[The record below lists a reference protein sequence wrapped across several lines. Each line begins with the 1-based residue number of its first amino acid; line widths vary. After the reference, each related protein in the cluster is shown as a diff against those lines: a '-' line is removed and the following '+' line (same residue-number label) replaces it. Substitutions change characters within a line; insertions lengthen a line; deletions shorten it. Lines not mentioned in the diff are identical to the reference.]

1 MVQRLRDRWENLK
14 TGSPVLGAILTL
26 VSGTA
31 TAQGITFL
39 LQIFIARVYSDTD
52 KGLFGIYGSITG
64 FVITFAAL
72 RFDLTVM
79 LPKDD
84 RSAKVLERLSRRC
97 IVVSSLLTSLVCM
110 CSATLLRDSYHH
122 SEQLMWWLMASGITV
137 FLVAQI
143 ANVQYWLTRKGRFG
157 DIARN
162 RVFQSTAVAGC
173 QLLVGVAMHGGLSAI
188 IIGTIAGQLLT
199 LISLER
205 RVPELHGPQD
215 PQAPAMRDMMRRYWK
230 MPLLNGPNVFV
241 DSVRNNGINLII
253 GAASVAALGQFQLA
267 WNIMQV
273 PVALISGSVSQ
284 VFLKKLSDAPP
295 GTMLPMVRSVLW
307 RAFLA
312 AIVPFALLYVLAPWL
327 FPFLFGATWD
337 DAGYYA
343 RALTPWLF
351 MNVLTSPVS
360 NIFVVTEQQSRLLAF
375 AVAYCAVPLTW
386 LWLSPLPIMQTVF
399 VLGMVMALMLLGM
412 LGMAVL
418 TARTYDRAAGGAA
431 RRDDP

>member
-1 MVQRLRDRWENLK
+1 MVQRLRDRWERLR

-31 TAQGITFL
+31 TAQAITFV

-72 RFDLTVM
+72 RFDLTVV

-84 RSAKVLERLSRRC
+84 RAAKVLERLSRRC

-110 CSATLLRDSYHH
+110 VGATVLRDHYHH
-122 SEQLMWWLMASGITV
+122 SEQLMWWLMISGVTV

-143 ANVQYWLTRKGRFG
+143 TNVQYWLTRKGRFG

-162 RVFQSTAVAGC
+162 RVFQYTAVASC
-173 QLLVGVAMHGGLSAI
+173 QLVAGLIMHGGLSAI
-188 IIGTIAGQLLT
+188 IIGTITGQLLT
-199 LISLER
+199 LVFLER
-205 RVPELHGPQD
+205 RVPELHEPRD
-215 PQAPAMRDMMRRYWK
+215 PEAPTMREMMRRYWK

-241 DSVRNNGINLII
+241 DSIRNNGINLFI

-267 WNIMQV
+267 WSTMQV
-273 PVALISGSVSQ
+273 PVSLISGSVSQ
-284 VFLKKLSDAPP
+284 VFLKKLSDAEP
-295 GTMLPMVRSVLW
+295 GTMAPLVRAVLW

-312 AIVPFALLYVLAPWL
+312 AIVPFALLYLLAPWL
-327 FPFLFGATWD
+327 FPLVFGPTWD

-351 MNVLTSPVS
+351 MNVLTSPIS

-375 AVAYCAVPLTW
+375 AVVYCAVPLTW
-386 LWLSPLPIMQTVF
+386 LWLSPLPIMQTVY
-399 VLGMVMALMLLGM
+399 VLGMLMAVMLVVMLCMAL
-412 LGMAVL
+412 L
-418 TARTYDRAAGGAA
+418 TARRYDRTGG
-431 RRDDP
+431 RDDVR